1 MKRILLYATIFI
13 LNIVDYVQTV
23 YWTGIY
29 GLMVETNPAM
39 RWALQ
44 EPAVFALVKL
54 VGLALLLLYMWYKKH
69 DDSAWMALGMF
80 IVTVMMNFRIILG
93 W

>member
-1 MKRILLYATIFI
+1 MKRITLYIAILI
-13 LNIVDYVQTV
+13 LNLVDYTQTV
-23 YWTGIY
+23 YWTSRHGIA
-29 GLMVETNPAM
+29 VETNPLM

-54 VGLALLLLYMWYKKH
+54 LGLALLLFYMWRKKH

-80 IVTVMMNFRIILG
+80 LVTVIMNFRIILG
-93 W
+93 